1 MSSPIH
7 APKKRQYAP
16 GESQLYYGSAEGQ
29 YPADLPDY
37 HQPAAAEN
45 IPVPQQAQFV
55 DLMNYPPDPRDLYTP
70 LEVRLPS
77 GLSVLPNPTDSHT
90 VSLHYQSPTIR
101 AVPKTESL
109 LHETKIP
116 LGLVISPYRTPEN
129 GEEAVPVVG
138 DGTIAR
144 CRRCRGYIN
153 PYVQFID
160 GGNRWRCPL
169 CGLPNDVPQNF
180 QWNPTPD
187 HPGGRYNRLELNHS
201 VVDFVATVEYLRGP
215 PQVPAYVFLLNV
227 SHGVINSG
235 MLHTAIRA
243 ISENLE
249 RIPNQR
255 SAQVAIICY
264 DVSLYYFAMPPG
276 GGFNMLVVSDLEE
289 AYLPRC
295 YDILVN
301 LSEFRQSVDDLL
313 SRLPDLFADSRTA
326 GSATGPALEGAL
338 ALLAPTGGKIIL
350 LSASAPTI
358 GKGALA
364 TDEARRQ
371 DTQKVLQY
379 FQVSESGLH
388 PRENA
393 QEPDS
398 EKSASAF
405 YHAFAISCV
414 KACVSVDM
422 FLAGDRYDYLGVATL
437 SLVPHYTSGQV
448 FYYPGF
454 NAGVHEDAVKL
465 AVELGRLL
473 AMPGL
478 LEAEMRVRCSR
489 GIAVKAMHG
498 NFFVQASSR
507 VVMPAIPMDQSYAVQ
522 LQIEETLMENMVLF
536 QTAALHTTASGE
548 RRIRVLNLALPTT
561 DSASEVF
568 ASANSLAITALLA
581 KETVQ
586 RTSVLSLEDR
596 RERLCR
602 KLADICAAYMA
613 TNKTHSAHL
622 QLLLPP
628 NLKTLPILILGL
640 FKKIAHIDIERMH
653 DARSYARVVLASA
666 NIEQLI
672 QYIYPNIY
680 SLHNMPEEVGFVGSE
695 GVLVMPTPLPLTS
708 TCWESHG
715 LYLIDDGQVIYLVVA
730 RHAVPRLI
738 NDVFGVADYSVL
750 QSRKLNL
757 PEVDTAISQRIRAII
772 GKIRERRGAIH
783 YPSVC
788 VIKDD
793 DSSGNP
799 VLRSAVAQ
807 ALIHDRVDSLRF
819 SYKQFLVKVYG
830 K

>member
-1 MSSPIH
+1 MSSAIH
-7 APKKRQYAP
+7 APKKRQYAA
-16 GESQLYYGSAEGQ
+16 GETQVYYGSAEGQ
-29 YPADLPDY
+29 YPAVVSEY
-37 HQPAAAEN
+37 HHPAAAEN
-45 IPVPQQAQFV
+45 ILVPQQAQFV

-70 LEVRLPS
+70 LEIRLPS
-77 GLSVLPNPTDSHT
+77 GLP
-90 VSLHYQSPTIR
+90 VSTASLYYQSPTIR

-116 LGLVISPYRTPEN
+116 LGLVISPHRTPEA
-129 GEEAVPVVG
+129 GEEAVPVVE
-138 DGTIAR
+138 DGIIAR

-153 PYVQFID
+153 PYVQFVD

-169 CGLPNDVPQNF
+169 CGLPNDVPQSF
-180 QWNPTPD
+180 QWNPTAD
-187 HPGGRYNRLELNHS
+187 HPGGRYARLELNHS
-201 VVDFVATVEYLRGP
+201 VVDFVATAEYMRGP
-215 PQVPAYVFLLNV
+215 PQVPAYVFLLDV

-255 SAQVAIICY
+255 SAKVAIICY

-289 AYLPRC
+289 ADLPRC

-301 LSEFRQSVDDLL
+301 LSEFRQSLNDLL
-313 SRLPDLFADSRTA
+313 ARLPNLFAESRTS
-326 GSATGPALEGAL
+326 GSVTGPALEGAL
-338 ALLAPTGGKIIL
+338 ALLAPTGGKIFL
-350 LSASAPTI
+350 LSVSAPTI

-364 TDEARRQ
+364 TDEGSRQ
-371 DTQKVLQY
+371 DTQK
-379 FQVSESGLH
+379 
-388 PRENA
+388 
-393 QEPDS
+393 EPDS

-405 YHAFAISCV
+405 YHAFALSCV

-454 NAGVHEDAVKL
+454 HAGVHEDAMKL
-465 AVELGRLL
+465 AVELGRIL
-473 AMPGL
+473 AMPGF

-489 GIAVKAMHG
+489 GITVKAMHG

-507 VVMPAIPMDQSYAVQ
+507 VVMPIVPMDQSYAVE
-522 LQIEETLMENMVLF
+522 LQIEETLMENVVLF
-536 QTAALHTTASGE
+536 QTAVLHTTASGE

-561 DSASEVF
+561 SSASEVF
-568 ASANSLAITALLA
+568 ASANPLAITALLA

-596 RERLCR
+596 REKLCR
-602 KLADICAAYMA
+602 KLADMCAAYMA

-622 QLLLPP
+622 RLLLPS
-628 NLKTLPILILGL
+628 NLKMLPILVLGL
-640 FKKIAHIDIERMH
+640 FKKIAHIDMERMH
-653 DARSYARVVLASA
+653 DVRSYARVVLASA
-666 NIEQLI
+666 TIEQLI
-672 QYIYPNIY
+672 QFIYPNIY

-695 GVLVMPTPLPLTS
+695 GVLLMPTPLPLTS
-708 TCWESHG
+708 TCWEPHG

-730 RHAVPRLI
+730 RHTVPRLI

-750 QSRKLNL
+750 QGGKLNL

-772 GKIRERRGAIH
+772 GKIREHRGAMH
-783 YPSVC
+783 YPGVC
-788 VIKDD
+788 VVKDD
-793 DSSGNP
+793 DSFGNP

-807 ALIHDRVDSLRF
+807 ALIHDRVDGLRM